1 MRGCADSAKYLPSR
15 DWRRAFRK
23 LFTDV
28 SLHHGVYD
36 MHVMSLC
43 NQRDSPPCSVIAVVS
58 MLPDPISLM
67 SVVINTMW
75 AMINTS
81 INAFTSTLLRRLP
94 TKLFGALSAAFL
106 SNYQSLHLLLSF
118 ASHHNRT
125 PSDLASNLISEIIRS
140 LVDLTEF
147 SVDYS
152 YLQDPLL
159 KPLHR
164 TLFLTGYALQL
175 YEDTPLGPNL
185 AALISPEVEKCCL
198 LFQNILDDI
207 DRYRSTLHST
217 HIPASRLPAL
227 WSKSK
232 VHELAWKLCHCQRQL
247 GQFLVALNS

>member
-1 MRGCADSAKYLPSR
+1 MFSNCGRIDAPGSHFSNVGHDQHNVGHDQYIDQRIYFNVAETASHETV
-15 DWRRAFRK
+15 RRALRSFPQQ
-23 LFTDV
+23 L
-28 SLHHGVYD
+28 
-36 MHVMSLC
+36 
-43 NQRDSPPCSVIAVVS
+43 
-58 MLPDPISLM
+58 PISS
-67 SVVINTMW
+67 SVAV
-75 AMINTS
+75 
-81 INAFTSTLLRRLP
+81 
-94 TKLFGALSAAFL
+94 
-106 SNYQSLHLLLSF
+106 F

-125 PSDLASNLISEIIRS
+125 PSDLASNLIGEIIRS

-147 SVDYS
+147 SVNYS
-152 YLQDPLL
+152 YLQDLLL

-232 VHELAWKLCHCQRQL
+232 VHELAWKLCHRQRQL